1 MKRPR
6 ILLTN
11 DDGIRAPGLA
21 ALAEAME
28 ALGEIVIIAPSE
40 EMSATGHAVSVNK
53 LHTLQPVHRAGRLF
67 GHAFDGWP
75 ADCVKFAIGRWLE
88 TPPDLVASGI
98 NLGPN
103 LGTNVP
109 YSGTVAAAVE
119 AAMLGVPG
127 IAVSTERPAPGRT
140 ADFGPAARI
149 AAQLAR
155 DVLQRGIAP
164 GVALNVNVPLVPES
178 EIRGWRVAPQGCS
191 RIRDLFE
198 PAGEDEKGSPI
209 WSNRGFEFL
218 PSPNGGETDDWALAQ
233 GYVAITPIG
242 YDMTAYGQ
250 MEEWRK
256 RISGK

>member
-11 DDGIRAPGLA
+11 DDGIHAPGLA

-28 ALGEIVIIAPSE
+28 AVGDIVVLAPTD
-40 EMSATGHAVSVNK
+40 EMSATGHAVSVGK
-53 LHTLQPVHRAGRLF
+53 LHTLQPVHRAGNLF
-67 GHAFDGWP
+67 GYAFDGWP

-88 TPPDLVASGI
+88 APPDLVVSGI
-98 NLGPN
+98 NPGPN

-127 IAVSTERPAPGRT
+127 IAISTGRPAPGQT

-155 DVLQRGIAP
+155 DVLRHGIAS
-164 GVALNVNVPLVPES
+164 GVALNVNVPLLPES
-178 EIRGWRVAPQGCS
+178 KIRGWKVVPQGHS

-198 PAGEDEKGSPI
+198 PAGEDEKGRPI
-209 WSNRGFEFL
+209 WSNRGFEFI
-218 PSPNGGETDDWALAQ
+218 PSPNGSATDDWALTQ
-233 GYVAITPIG
+233 GYVTITPIG

-250 MEEWRK
+250 MEEWKK
-256 RISGK
+256 RTLLI